1 MRLFNKAGLVIMIA
15 MATMAG
21 IAASTFAAGHAGTAP
36 DPAAGITRT
45 MLQRYAIPG
54 TDQEMRMDLIVFPP
68 GASSPLHHHPVA
80 GLNYILEGSAESA
93 YGDEKPQ
100 LYHAGESLQDRA
112 TIPHTLFR
120 NADQHAVLRFLIFY
134 TVKTGQPYLVV
145 P

>member
-1 MRLFNKAGLVIMIA
+1 MRLFSKTRLAVL
-15 MATMAG
+15 AT
-21 IAASTFAAGHAGTAP
+21 IAAAAFATAGVHAEAGP

-100 LYHAGESLQDRA
+100 LYHAGDSLQDRA

-120 NADQHAVLRFLIFY
+120 NADQHAALRFLIFY
-134 TVKTGQPYLVV
+134 TVKVGQPYLVV

>member
-1 MRLFNKAGLVIMIA
+1 MLSFSKVRLAVAAAVVVITCA
-15 MATMAG
+15 
-21 IAASTFAAGHAGTAP
+21 AAGARAETAP

-54 TDQEMRMDLIVFPP
+54 SDQEMRMDLIVFPP
-68 GASSPLHHHPVA
+68 GAASPLHHHPVA
-80 GLNYILEGSAESA
+80 GLNYILEGTAESA
-93 YGDEKPQ
+93 YGDEQPR

-112 TIPHTLFR
+112 TVPHTLFR

-134 TVKTGQPYLVV
+134 TVKVGQPYLVV

>member
-1 MRLFNKAGLVIMIA
+1 MLSFSKTRQTLTAAVAVIA
-15 MATMAG
+15 
-21 IAASTFAAGHAGTAP
+21 FAATAAHAETAP

-54 TDQEMRMDLIVFPP
+54 SDQEMRMDLIVFPP
-68 GASSPLHHHPVA
+68 GAASPLHHHPVA
-80 GLNYILEGSAESA
+80 GLNYILEGTAESA
-93 YGDEKPQ
+93 YGDETPR

-120 NADQHAVLRFLIFY
+120 NPDQHAVLRFLIFY
-134 TVKTGQPYLVV
+134 TVKAGQSYLVV

>member
-1 MRLFNKAGLVIMIA
+1 MLSFSKVRLAVAAAAVVITCA
-15 MATMAG
+15 
-21 IAASTFAAGHAGTAP
+21 AAGARAETAP

-54 TDQEMRMDLIVFPP
+54 SDQEMRMDLIVFPP
-68 GASSPLHHHPVA
+68 GAASPLHHHPVA
-80 GLNYILEGSAESA
+80 GLNYILEGTAESA
-93 YGDEKPQ
+93 YGDEQPR

-112 TIPHTLFR
+112 TVPHTLFR

-134 TVKTGQPYLVV
+134 TVKVGQPYLVV

>member
-1 MRLFNKAGLVIMIA
+1 MLPFSKAHQAVTAAVAVIA
-15 MATMAG
+15 
-21 IAASTFAAGHAGTAP
+21 FAAAGAYAETAP

-54 TDQEMRMDLIVFPP
+54 SDQEMRMDLIAFPP
-68 GASSPLHHHPVA
+68 GATSPLHHHPVA
-80 GLNYILEGSAESA
+80 GLNYILEGTAESA
-93 YGDEKPQ
+93 YGDEAPR

-112 TIPHTLFR
+112 AIPHTLFR

-134 TVKTGQPYLVV
+134 TVKVGQPYLVV